1 MKTNSK
7 LMKVLAASVCLGLVA
22 QTAAADGTLNILTW
36 EGYADPSFIE
46 PFEEATGCKVTATFV
61 GSNDDYAP
69 KLLAGGGVYD
79 LITPTVDTTMPLIL
93 NDLIEPLDLER
104 LPRFGEVFE
113 IYQQNEGINHE
124 GKVYGVPWFW
134 GANPMMYVVDKFDTP
149 PTSIADLLVPELEG
163 RLSFWD
169 DKTTVYLGARL
180 LGHRGE
186 EVFDLTNQELQQVRE
201 RLIEIKPYVRKYW
214 ASAGELVN
222 LYASGEVWA
231 SNTWGGYQ
239 VSLLAEEGIQAKE
252 FVPEEGIDG
261 WMDVWQIVK
270 GTENLD
276 CAYEFLNMTL
286 SEEGQCGQV
295 AVNGYAPTNPVAVKD
310 CLTEEQRISMNF
322 DSDEYR
328 RSIVYQQ
335 NLGERLRDY
344 VNTWNAVKAAN

>member
-1 MKTNSK
+1 MTKKNRPTK
-7 LMKVLAASVCLGLVA
+7 LFGLSACLSIAANAVYA
-22 QTAAADGTLNILTW
+22 EGTLNLLTW
-36 EGYADPSFIE
+36 EGYADPSFIK
-46 PFEEATGCKVTATFV
+46 PFEAATGCKVTATFV

-93 NDLIEPLDLER
+93 NDLVEPLDLSR
-104 LPRFGEVFE
+104 IPRFSEVFE
-113 IYQQNEGINHE
+113 IYQTNEGIIHE
-124 GKVYGVPWFW
+124 GETYGVPWVW
-134 GANPMMYVVDKFDTP
+134 GANPMMYVVDKFETP
-149 PTSIADLLVPELEG
+149 PTTIAELLTPEMEG

-180 LGHRGE
+180 MGHRAE
-186 EVFDLTNQELQQVRE
+186 EVFDLTDEELLEVRE
-201 RLIEIKPYVRKYW
+201 KLIEIKPNVRKYW

-239 VSLLAEEGIQAKE
+239 IALLAEEGIEARE
-252 FVPEEGIDG
+252 FIPEEGVDG

-286 SEEGQCGQV
+286 AEEGQCGQV
-295 AVNGYAPTNPVAVKD
+295 AVNGYAPTNPVAVRE
-310 CLTEEQRISMNF
+310 CLTEEQRVAMNF
-322 DSDEYR
+322 DSDEFR
-328 RSIVYQQ
+328 ASIVYQQ
-335 NLGERLRDY
+335 NLGDRLRDY
-344 VNTWNAVKAAN
+344 VNTWNAVKSAN